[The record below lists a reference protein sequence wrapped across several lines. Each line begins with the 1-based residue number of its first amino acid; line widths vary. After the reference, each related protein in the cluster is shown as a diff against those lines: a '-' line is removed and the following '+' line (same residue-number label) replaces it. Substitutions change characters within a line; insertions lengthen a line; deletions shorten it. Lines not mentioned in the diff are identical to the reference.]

1 MVLFSVA
8 STFSTFL
15 IRHVVGKQ
23 HTASRSHAKY
33 LQGAA
38 AVKCEMHMLCSQFVL
53 HLLMY

>member
-53 HLLMY
+53 HLLTY